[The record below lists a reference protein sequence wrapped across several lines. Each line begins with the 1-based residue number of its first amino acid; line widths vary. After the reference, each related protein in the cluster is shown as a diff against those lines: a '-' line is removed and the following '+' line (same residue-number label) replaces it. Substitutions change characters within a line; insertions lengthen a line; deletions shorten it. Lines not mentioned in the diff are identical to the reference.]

1 MALVKKS
8 KLTGGTAPPSEP
20 PIHAPARPSARP
32 LARNGQQNGATRR
45 VSARPQDKVSE
56 RLAAATEE
64 LASGLTEA
72 AAAAEELRR
81 AMEQIAS
88 GASEAAGAS
97 QEQLA
102 AIKQVVASLGSA
114 RSQAEASRRRT
125 EAVEVVLAETAVQI
139 GTSVRAIERNGL
151 RQGASV
157 DLIREL
163 ERRAQDI
170 SEITG
175 AVSRIS
181 DQTNLLA
188 LNAAIEAARAGD
200 HGRGFAVVADEV
212 RALAETSEKS
222 SQEVQKLATAIQADV
237 REVAA
242 ALQQAADAAVN
253 ESKAGAA
260 TVEVLDGL
268 RADMQKVADGSQQT
282 LTDALEADRAAT
294 EAEKG
299 ATLVASAAEEQS
311 SAAGEAQVAV
321 QEQAKSLEQ
330 GQTAAQ
336 ELARIAEAARTG
348 RVDLS
353 STEQISATAE
363 ELSATIQELSS
374 ASQQI
379 MTALGQINRGTQQQ
393 AAATQQ
399 TSAALSQIERSARR
413 AQENAVQANERV
425 AKMADDLKQSSGA
438 VAKLMAGVSTGLD
451 NTRVSLKTIARLE
464 SVGRNIEK
472 IVSGI
477 SLIVVQTTMLAVSG
491 SVEAARAGDAGR
503 GFAVV
508 SNDIRG
514 LAREASDSA
523 DRIKET
529 VGGILEQIAALR
541 RDLEQIVDSVEVEVQ
556 NNRTV
561 IGALDKVEREFAAL
575 RAANDAILRGAEQI
589 LSAAGETA
597 TGARQIAAAAEEA
610 SNAARQ
616 ASTASTE
623 QASGAEDLAA
633 AIEEIAS
640 LADTLKQQ
648 NG

>member
-1 MALVKKS
+1 MALIKKS
-8 KLTGGTAPPSEP
+8 KLTSGTAPASPQ
-20 PIHAPARPSARP
+20 APAPRPPVRTAQ
-32 LARNGQQNGATRR
+32 LTNGAAKRA
-45 VSARPQDKVSE
+45 SGRPQDRISE

-72 AAAAEELRR
+72 SAAAEELRR

-102 AIKQVVASLGSA
+102 AIKQVVASLGAA

-125 EAVEVVLAETAVQI
+125 EAVELVLTETAVQI
-139 GTSVRAIERNGL
+139 GTSVSAIERNGA

-157 DLIREL
+157 QIVGEL

-170 SEITG
+170 GQITG

-222 SQEVQKLATAIQADV
+222 AQDVQKLATAIQADV

-242 ALQQAADAAVN
+242 ALQKAAEKAIGESRAGTEVVASLDA
-253 ESKAGAA
+253 
-260 TVEVLDGL
+260 L
-268 RADMQKVADGSQQT
+268 RTDMQKIAEGSQET
-282 LTDALEADRAAT
+282 LTTALEADRAAS

-299 ATLVASAAEEQS
+299 AVLVASAAVEQS
-311 SAAGEAQVAV
+311 GAANEAQAAIG
-321 QEQAKSLEQ
+321 EQAKSLEQ
-330 GQTAAQ
+330 GQRAAQ
-336 ELARIAEAARTG
+336 ELARTAESARTG
-348 RVDLS
+348 KVDS
-353 STEQISATAE
+353 SSAEQISATAE

-374 ASQQI
+374 ASRQI
-379 MTALGQINRGTQQQ
+379 MAALGQINRGTQQQ

-399 TSAALSQIERSARR
+399 TSTALGQIEKSAQL
-413 AQENAVQANERV
+413 AQQNATQANSRI
-425 AKMADDLKQSSGA
+425 AKMTTDLRQSSSA
-438 VAKLMAGVSTGLD
+438 VEKLVGGVA
-451 NTRVSLKTIARLE
+451 VSLDTTRASLATIGRLE
-464 SVGRNIEK
+464 TVGRNIEK
-472 IVSGI
+472 IVNAI
-477 SLIVVQTTMLAVSG
+477 SLIVVQTSMLAVSG
-491 SVEAARAGDAGR
+491 AVEAARAGEAGR

-514 LAREASDSA
+514 LAREASESA

-541 RDLEQIVDSVEVEVQ
+541 RDLEQVVDSVEVEVQ
-556 NNRTV
+556 NNRSV
-561 IGALDKVEREFAAL
+561 IAAFEKVSRETAAL
-575 RAANDAILRGAEQI
+575 ASANDEILKGADQI
-589 LSAAGETA
+589 LAAATECA
-597 TGARQIAAAAEEA
+597 TGARQIASAAEEA
-610 SNAARQ
+610 SAAARQ
-616 ASTASTE
+616 ASTASQE
-623 QASGAEDLAA
+623 QATGAEDLAA
-633 AIEEIAS
+633 AVEEIAS
-640 LADTLKQQ
+640 LADTLRQQ
-648 NG
+648 NV

>member
-8 KLTGGTAPPSEP
+8 KLTAGA
-20 PIHAPARPSARP
+20 APAGSQTPSPAVRAP
-32 LARNGQQNGATRR
+32 QPTNGAARR
-45 VSARPQDKVSE
+45 GSARPQDRVAE

-72 AAAAEELRR
+72 SAAAEELRR

-102 AIKQVVASLGSA
+102 AIKQVVTSLGIA

-125 EAVEVVLAETAVQI
+125 ESAELVLTESAVQI
-139 GTSVRAIERNGL
+139 GTSVRAIERNGA

-157 DLIREL
+157 QIVAEL

-170 SEITG
+170 GEITR

-188 LNAAIEAARAGD
+188 LNAAIEAARAGE

-222 SQEVQKLATAIQADV
+222 AQGVQTLATEIQADV

-242 ALQQAADAAVN
+242 ALQKAAETAIGEAR
-253 ESKAGAA
+253 AGAGV
-260 TVEVLDGL
+260 VEALDAL
-268 RADMQKVADGSQQT
+268 RVDMQKIAEGSQGT
-282 LTDALEADRAAT
+282 LTAALEADRAAS

-299 ATLVASAAEEQS
+299 AVLVAGAAEEQS
-311 SAAGEAQVAV
+311 GAANEAQAAIG
-321 QEQAKSLEQ
+321 EQAKSLDQ
-330 GQTAAQ
+330 GQRAAQ
-336 ELARIAEAARTG
+336 ELARTAEAARNG
-348 RVDLS
+348 KVDAS
-353 STEQISATAE
+353 SAEQISATAE

-374 ASQQI
+374 ASRQI
-379 MTALGQINRGTQQQ
+379 MAALGQINRGTQQQ

-399 TSAALSQIERSARR
+399 TSAALTQIEKSARL
-413 AQENAVQANERV
+413 AQQNAAQAKDRI
-425 AKMADDLKQSSGA
+425 AKMAVDLKQGGNA
-438 VAKLMAGVSTGLD
+438 LEKLANGVSASLETTRATLATIGRLD
-451 NTRVSLKTIARLE
+451 AL
-464 SVGRNIEK
+464 GRSIEK
-472 IVSGI
+472 IVNAI
-477 SLIVVQTTMLAVSG
+477 SLVVVQTTMLAVSG
-491 SVEAARAGDAGR
+491 AVEAARAGEAGR

-514 LAREASDSA
+514 LAREASDST
-523 DRIKET
+523 DRIKDT
-529 VGGILEQIAALR
+529 VGGILEQIASLR
-541 RDLEQIVDSVEVEVQ
+541 RDLEQMVDSIEIEVQ
-556 NNRTV
+556 NNRSV
-561 IGALDKVEREFAAL
+561 VGAFEKVNREVVAL
-575 RAANDAILRGAEQI
+575 ASANDAILQGADQI
-589 LSAAGETA
+589 LAATTESA
-597 TGARQIAAAAEEA
+597 TGARQIASAAEEA
-610 SNAARQ
+610 SAAARQ
-616 ASTASTE
+616 ASTASQQ
-623 QASGAEDLAA
+623 QATGAEDLAA